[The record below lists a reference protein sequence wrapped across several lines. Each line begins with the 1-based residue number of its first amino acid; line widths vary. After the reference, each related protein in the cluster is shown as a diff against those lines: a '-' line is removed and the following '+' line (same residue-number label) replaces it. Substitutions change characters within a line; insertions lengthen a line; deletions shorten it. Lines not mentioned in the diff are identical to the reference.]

1 MNDDERFVVIS
12 TPASEVERM
21 LVESLLSDAGI
32 SYSLRNVDVQNL
44 FGAGQIGG
52 SNIITGPVQVIV
64 AESDAE
70 LALDIME
77 NRSEMERDAGSELSA
92 CPACNAEI
100 KGEHECPECGLVLVP
115 AGRSSSGISGCSSGE
130 EILPGKLY
138 QTYSKYSLVW
148 GILWIWGIGS
158 LISIYYGIKAL
169 KIRSI
174 IPEGER
180 PGILRPVLGLSLG
193 IFGLLLWSTLI
204 LPGL

>member
-44 FGAGQIGG
+44 FGPGQIGG

-70 LALDIME
+70 LALDILE
-77 NRSEMERDAGSELSA
+77 NRSEMERDDGSELSA

-100 KGEHECPECGLVLVP
+100 KSKHECPECGLVLVP
-115 AGRSSSGISGCSSGE
+115 AGRSSFGISECSSGE

-138 QTYSKYSLVW
+138 QTY
-148 GILWIWGIGS
+148 
-158 LISIYYGIKAL
+158 
-169 KIRSI
+169 
-174 IPEGER
+174 
-180 PGILRPVLGLSLG
+180 
-193 IFGLLLWSTLI
+193 
-204 LPGL
+204 